1 MLKSHEQK
9 RFFTGPRSP
18 VPSPRLFF
26 IAFQFLTIIP
36 LPFTLRWE
44 ENDLGRS
51 MAFFPLAGLTIGGL
65 LAGADFLLAE
75 VLPRPIE
82 DLLLVALLAAMTG
95 ALHHDGLADVCDG
108 LAARGSRDRFL
119 AVMKDSRIGA
129 VGVVG
134 LVLGLLL
141 KYQALLAL
149 SPEVKR
155 QVLFFFPAVARFAQ
169 VQMTVGSRRA
179 REDGLGAACI
189 AGAGVTQLLV
199 AGAITLAATY
209 FLLGMKGIGCWA
221 VLSLFTAGTKA
232 WSHRRLGGVTGDVIG
247 CASELNEI
255 ICLLIIVGMQKM

>member
-1 MLKSHEQK
+1 M
-9 RFFTGPRSP
+9 
-18 VPSPRLFF
+18 RLYF
-26 IAFQFLTIIP
+26 IALQFLTIIP
-36 LPFTLRWE
+36 LPFSPRWE

-51 MAFFPLAGLTIGGL
+51 MAFFPLVGLTIGGL
-65 LAGADFLLAE
+65 LAGADFLLTQY
-75 VLPRPIE
+75 LPRPVG
-82 DLLLVALLAAMTG
+82 DLLLVALLAGVTG

-108 LAARGSRDRFL
+108 LAARGARERFL

-141 KYQALLAL
+141 KYQAILAL
-149 SPEVKR
+149 PPEVKR
-155 QVLFFFPAVARFAQ
+155 QALFFFPVVARFAQ

-189 AGAGVTQLLV
+189 AGAGVAHVAV
-199 AGAITLAATY
+199 AGIVTLAAAY
-209 FLLGMKGIGCWA
+209 LLFGVKGIACWA
-221 VLSLFTAGTKA
+221 VLSLLTAGLRA

-255 ICLLIIVGMQKM
+255 VCLLIIVGMYGKLT